1 MVKVYIRTLKKIKM
15 KLKQTIAIGFMSMIA
30 FTSCNGQKGTETKTT
45 MNNTKDSVSYALG
58 VSIASNL
65 KKNGFDGLD
74 LNLLNTAMKE
84 VYNGAAPKISVEN
97 ADMVIQDFMMKAKA
111 EKGKAAVE
119 KGQKFLEENSK
130 KPGVVTLPSGLQY
143 QIIKEGSGPKPA
155 LTDKVTTHY
164 HGTLIDGTVFD
175 SSVDRGQPAQFG
187 INQVIPGWTEALQL
201 MPVGSKWKLFIPSN
215 LAYGDRGA
223 GGAIGPNETLIFE
236 VELISIDK

>member
-1 MVKVYIRTLKKIKM
+1 M
-15 KLKQTIAIGFMSMIA
+15 KLKQSIAIGFMSMIA

-215 LAYGDRGA
+215 LAYGERGA